1 MMEPQNP
8 EEVFCEG
15 RNEEEALQAA
25 CDRLN
30 TTPNQ
35 VEYEVVESGAAGGV
49 LGFLKGRTVRIRVWR
64 KSESQRKLAEL
75 VKGFCNAFDV
85 GLTCE
90 INKVD
95 DGFEVAFETEGSDG
109 LLIGRGGETLAALQH
124 LLSRMAAHMDE
135 TLRVHVDVAGYR
147 RRRQEK
153 LRRDARDL
161 ADRCLGAGRE
171 MVTEPLPAD
180 ERRVV
185 HLALAEDPRV
195 ETRAIGEG
203 LTKRVAVVPS
213 SGKAG
218 AAAGRSEAS
227 ASGAG
232 SGERGG
238 RERRGDGHRVERR
251 GDSARHGEGRR
262 GPERD
267 ASRGDGP
274 SGSRRPGSPG
284 RSEMRTPADR
294 LRSATRAIEE
304 RQRAERPEPSDR
316 PERPECAYDSER
328 SERGESRESPRH
340 DDRAERAERPAHP
353 SRGERPRRH
362 APPRE
367 PVEAETAA
375 AERRAPSVPEAEP
388 ATAEREAPAVAA
400 RSGEEGREGSYFRI
414 PDRVGLV
421 TPAPEKSEPEG
432 ETEPSEPKPLT
443 FGRRPRAGRRRR

>member
-1 MMEPQNP
+1 MEPQNP

-64 KSESQRKLAEL
+64 KSESQRKLTEL
-75 VKGFCNAFDV
+75 VKGFCRAFDE
-85 GLTCE
+85 GLTFE

-95 DGFEVAFETEGSDG
+95 DGYEIAFETEGSDG

-124 LLSRMAAHMDE
+124 LMSRMAAHLDE
-135 TLRVHVDVAGYR
+135 TMRVHVDVAGYR

-153 LRRDARDL
+153 LRRNARDL
-161 ADRCLGAGRE
+161 ADRALGAGRE

-195 ETRAIGEG
+195 ETRAIGDG
-203 LTKRVAVVPS
+203 LTKRVAVAPS
-213 SGKAG
+213 SGKTG
-218 AAAGRSEAS
+218 ATSGRSEAA
-227 ASGAG
+227 ASGA
-232 SGERGG
+232 RPG
-238 RERRGDGHRVERR
+238 RERRGDGHSGERR
-251 GDSARHGEGRR
+251 GPSRHGDARR
-262 GPERD
+262 GHERD

-274 SGSRRPGSPG
+274 GRSRRPGTAD
-284 RSEMRTPADR
+284 RSGDRTPADR

-304 RQRAERPEPSDR
+304 RQRTERP
-316 PERPECAYDSER
+316 ER
-328 SERGESRESPRH
+328 SER
-340 DDRAERAERPAHP
+340 AERPARPERPAHP
-353 SRGERPRRH
+353 SRAERPARP

-367 PVEAETAA
+367 PAEAGPAT
-375 AERRAPSVPEAEP
+375 AERRAPTVTEAESAP
-388 ATAEREAPAVAA
+388 LRREAPETAP
-400 RSGEEGREGSYFRI
+400 RSGEEKRDDSYFRI
-414 PDRVGLV
+414 PERIGLV

-432 ETEPSEPKPLT
+432 EAAPSEPKPLT
-443 FGRRPRAGRRRR
+443 FGRRPRPNRRRR